1 MKNKKHKSKAK
12 YWHDKYYEALKIAH
26 SNKVTINKL
35 KNEIAENQQAYNLER
50 LEILND
56 KKGVYL

>member
-26 SNKVTINKL
+26 TNAITVNKL
-35 KNEIAENQQAYNLER
+35 KEEIAENQQLYNLER
-50 LEILND
+50 LELLNN
-56 KKGVYL
+56 KKEVYL